1 MKKAIVVHEKPVYDM
16 EALFACLLIVGQQR
30 DVDSKMIFQHELNP
44 VPPSLIDEFGCLRT
58 GDKSCLPDV
67 VLIDGTQLLYHIV
80 WPVPGTGRVYDI
92 VEGIREKAKKLEP
105 QAKEKFIIFDRFE
118 KGSAKEHECQRRA
131 GEGSREFNLEL
142 NTMIHG

>member
-1 MKKAIVVHEKPVYDM
+1 MKIAIEVHEKPVYDM

-67 VLIDGTQLLYHIV
+67 VLIDGTQLLNHR
-80 WPVPGTGRVYDI
+80 T
-92 VEGIREKAKKLEP
+92 
-105 QAKEKFIIFDRFE
+105 
-118 KGSAKEHECQRRA
+118 C
-131 GEGSREFNLEL
+131 SRNS
-142 NTMIHG
+142 MGV